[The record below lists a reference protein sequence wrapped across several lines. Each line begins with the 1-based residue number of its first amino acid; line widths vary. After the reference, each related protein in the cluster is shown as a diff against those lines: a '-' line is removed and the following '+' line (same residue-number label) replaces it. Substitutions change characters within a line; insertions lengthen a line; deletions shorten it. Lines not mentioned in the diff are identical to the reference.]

1 GELGLVEGRS
11 PLLLWQVR
19 HRQPLH
25 ERPHLCRAGTTSL
38 LPARPSLSSATD
50 GITSLRHYPRVF
62 LLLILLLL
70 QQLLPLLPLP
80 RACRSPGFVP
90 PPVGC
95 SGGTAAAAT
104 VCTRRRPS
112 VVWLPRGGAGGCPS
126 S

>member
-25 ERPHLCRAGTTSL
+25 ERPHLCRAGTKSL
-38 LPARPSLSSATD
+38 LPARHSFSSAAD

-62 LLLILLLL
+62 LLLMLLLL
-70 QQLLPLLPLP
+70 LLLLPLP

-104 VCTRRRPS
+104 VCTRRRPG
-112 VVWLPRGGAGGCPS
+112 VVWLPRG
-126 S
+126 